1 MPAEWS
7 YHSSNVED
15 PITVLKFS
23 ADWGACGECSRLIEE
38 EDMKGLVE
46 RAVDSYMATHPEE
59 RRVRAAVMSHVYQ
72 IYVLFYKHR
81 KGPRTAWKGGD

>member
-1 MPAEWS
+1 MLAEWS

-15 PITVLKFS
+15 SITNLKFS

-46 RAVDSYMATHPEE
+46 RATSSYMANNPEE
-59 RRVRAAVMSHVYQ
+59 RRDVVAVRNHVYQ
-72 IYVLFYKHR
+72 LYVLFYHHR
-81 KGPRTAWKGGD
+81 KGPRTAFI